1 MAVKE
6 ILFIGKYLTGASK
19 NAKLSVSPFGPC
31 SINDKPCWN
40 HRFAISRPSIIIR
53 SMKLSDLKTHG
64 LWAVGLVGAFYL
76 GTNWQSNP
84 GSSDGEKFG
93 QGSSSRIVS
102 SASSSSGSGAL
113 GPNSRSARTASDR
126 TEVGNAISQIF
137 NTPTLSK
144 DGIAALT
151 TQALNDPNQIK
162 RRLAF
167 SQLLTGMT
175 ADNASS
181 IRDQLV
187 EAGANG
193 QEWRDFNYA
202 WGAIAGEE
210 AFLNSSV
217 SDKRDLESLISGW
230 AATDPSGA
238 IAMLGNLPENLADQ
252 KKRLENGIVAGL
264 ADRDPDEATE
274 YVTALAAGGREDTS
288 RLMERITYEVIRQG
302 GTKEASAWVTTL
314 DDGPLKGAAMNEVAE
329 RYVRTDPESAASWVE
344 QFADQDYAARAVREV
359 GKEWAEK
366 EPLAAVTWL
375 NNLPEGNGQNSGL
388 NSAFGDWEDKDPVAA
403 GEYLLTMPESPKRDS
418 AISGFANGYAYQDP
432 ETAIAWAQDIS
443 NPEIKAQTLTRV
455 GEAYFRRD
463 PKAALEWLPTSGLSL
478 EAQAKIAASRSRRR
492 R

>member
-1 MAVKE
+1 MKE
-6 ILFIGKYLTGASK
+6 FLFIEKYLTRASK
-19 NAKLSVSPFGPC
+19 NAKLSVSPFAP
-31 SINDKPCWN
+31 SNYDESLWKPG
-40 HRFAISRPSIIIR
+40 FAIFPHPIILRP
-53 SMKLSDLKTHG
+53 MNLSVLKVHG
-64 LWAVGLVGAFYL
+64 PWAIGLVGAFYL

-84 GSSDGEKFG
+84 GSSDGESSD
-93 QGSSSRIVS
+93 QGSSSRIAS
-102 SASSSSGSGAL
+102 SASSSSDSGAL
-113 GPNSRSARTASDR
+113 GPNDRSARSGSDR
-126 TEVGNAISQIF
+126 TEVGNAISQVF

-181 IRDQLV
+181 IRDQLID
-187 EAGANG
+187 AGAGG

-210 AFLNSSV
+210 AFLNSSI
-217 SDKRDLESLISGW
+217 SEKRDLESLISGW

-264 ADRDPDEATE
+264 ADRDPDEATK
-274 YVTALAAGGREDTS
+274 YVASLAADGREDTS

-302 GTKEASAWVTTL
+302 GTQEASAWVTTL
-314 DDGPLKGAAMNEVAE
+314 NDGPLKGAAMNEVAE
-329 RYVRTDPESAASWVE
+329 RFVRSDPESAASWVE

-375 NNLPEGNGQNSGL
+375 DNLPEGNGQKAGL
-388 NSAFGDWEDKDPVAA
+388 SSAFGDWEDKDPVAA

-418 AISGFANGYAYQDP
+418 AISGFADGYAYQDP
-432 ETAIAWAQDIS
+432 ETAIAWAQDIT
-443 NPEIKAQTLTRV
+443 NPEIKVQTLTRV

-478 EAQAKIAASRSRRR
+478 EAQAKIAASRNRRR